1 MEIEGLVVSP
11 LTIKAI
17 LRFDV
22 LKEHDTAI
30 DVKSKETLFYTC
42 SCTFPLTE
50 ANTPPT
56 NCTHHSHHSHHNIPL
71 NSEVEVMACLS
82 EPVTSGTWFLEE
94 FPEKWHA
101 ACIARAVVTL

>member
-1 MEIEGLVVSP
+1 MSPRSIVVHDHTMEIEGPVVSP

-30 DVKSKETLFYTC
+30 DVKSKEILFYTC

-50 ANTPPT
+50 ANTPCRTQPT
-56 NCTHHSHHSHHNIPL
+56 VHIIATIATIIFHS
-71 NSEVEVMACLS
+71 
-82 EPVTSGTWFLEE
+82 T
-94 FPEKWHA
+94 
-101 ACIARAVVTL
+101 ARLR

>member
-30 DVKSKETLFYTC
+30 DVKSKETLF
-42 SCTFPLTE
+42 CTFPLTE
-50 ANTPPT
+50 ANTPCRTQPT
-56 NCTHHSHHSHHNIPL
+56 VHIIAIIATIIFHS
-71 NSEVEVMACLS
+71 
-82 EPVTSGTWFLEE
+82 T
-94 FPEKWHA
+94 
-101 ACIARAVVTL
+101 ARLR